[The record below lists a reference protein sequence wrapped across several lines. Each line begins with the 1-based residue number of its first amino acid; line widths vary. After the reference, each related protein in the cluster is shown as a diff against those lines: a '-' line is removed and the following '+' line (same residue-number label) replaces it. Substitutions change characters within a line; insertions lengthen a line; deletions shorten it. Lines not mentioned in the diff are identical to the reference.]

1 MVSALVMLSLFV
13 GAVTMAMSESM
24 ETMKEEADAK
34 DKARRLE
41 KGKAA
46 ALALQNAGRVRSP
59 LFGNANKGGTEA
71 EVEEEEEEEEVMVG
85 GKAAREKAK
94 MKMLLMAAWDGTE
107 VQEDGED
114 PANQYTGVKRVYAK
128 VAGVMEKITEGRG
141 GGDRSE
147 VIELRCDRS
156 EV

>member
-94 MKMLLMAAWDGTE
+94 MKMLLLL
-107 VQEDGED
+107 
-114 PANQYTGVKRVYAK
+114 RVLHYGFCLGDAK
-128 VAGVMEKITEGRG
+128 SLCRRRYNGNE
-141 GGDRSE
+141 
-147 VIELRCDRS
+147 
-156 EV
+156 